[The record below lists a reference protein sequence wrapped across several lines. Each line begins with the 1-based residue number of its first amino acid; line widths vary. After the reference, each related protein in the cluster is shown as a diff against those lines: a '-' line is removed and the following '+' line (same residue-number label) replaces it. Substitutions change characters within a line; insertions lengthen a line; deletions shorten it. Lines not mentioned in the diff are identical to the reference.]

1 VEELTMRVTIK
12 DLAKYCGVSPGTVDR
27 ALNNRPGIKLKTK
40 KSILEA
46 ARLLNYRPDLTAR
59 SLVKGRTMT
68 LGIVLFDL
76 YNRSF
81 AQLLNA
87 VELKARELGYHL
99 YIALT
104 DKNSDNEKQCLEYL
118 VNHKVDGIILF
129 TVNQGK
135 EFEEYLQGF
144 SIPIITIFN
153 FLSDKWDYIGIRER
167 SSMRDVANYIVNRGY
182 KNFVYIC
189 PPLKY
194 LGKSNMYTQEE
205 RLKGFLEGLTM
216 KGIVEPPLII
226 KHNDYLEELEEIDF
240 IKNNKTA
247 IVCSCD
253 LYALEVM
260 NYLKAKGLEIPKD
273 VGLMGFDNIDVLKY
287 ITPKLTTVEYPV
299 ECIGIKAAESLVN
312 KIEHGQFTTESST
325 LLDYQIIIGQSI

>member
-1 VEELTMRVTIK
+1 MRVTIK

-27 ALNNRPGIKLKTK
+27 ALNNRPGIKVKTK
-40 KSILEA
+40 KNILEA

-104 DKNSDNEKQCLEYL
+104 DKDSENEKECLEYL

-135 EFEEYLQGF
+135 EFEEYLHSF
-144 SIPIITIFN
+144 STPIITIFN
-153 FLSDKWDYIGIRER
+153 FLSDHWEYVGIQER
-167 SSMRDVANYIVNRGY
+167 KSMRDAADFIIKRGY
-182 KNFVYIC
+182 KKFIYIC

-194 LGKSNMYTQEE
+194 LGKSNIYTQEE
-205 RLKGFLEGLTM
+205 RLKGFLEGLSM
-216 KGIVEPPLII
+216 NGIVEPPLII
-226 KHNDYLEELEEIDF
+226 NHNNYLEQLKELVFNKAE
-240 IKNNKTA
+240 KTA

-260 NYLKAKGLEIPKD
+260 NYLKDKGLKVPEE
-273 VGLMGFDNIDVLKY
+273 VGLMGYDNIDVLKY
-287 ITPKLTTVEYPV
+287 VNPKLTTVEYPV
-299 ECIGIKAAESLVN
+299 ESIGFKAVESLVH
-312 KIEHGQFTTESST
+312 KIEHGHFLTEKSKT
-325 LLDYQIIIGQSI
+325 LDYKIVVGESI

>member
-1 VEELTMRVTIK
+1 MRVTVK

-27 ALNNRPGIKLKTK
+27 ALNNRPGIKVKTK
-40 KSILEA
+40 KNILEA
-46 ARLLNYRPDLTAR
+46 AQLLNYRPDLTAR

-104 DKNSDNEKQCLEYL
+104 DKNQEIEKQCLEYL

-135 EFEEYLQGF
+135 EFEEYLQGL

-153 FLSDKWDYIGIRER
+153 FLSKKWEYIGIQER
-167 SSMRDVANYIVNRGY
+167 ASMRDVADYIVNRGY

-194 LGKSNMYTQEE
+194 LGKSNMFTQEE
-205 RLKGFLEGLTM
+205 RLTGFLEGLTM
-216 KGIVEPPLII
+216 KGFVEPILII
-226 KHNDYLEELEEIDF
+226 KHNDYLEELEGIQF
-240 IKNNKTA
+240 NKYNKTA

-260 NYLKAKGLEIPKD
+260 NYLKGKGLKIPED

-287 ITPKLTTVEYPV
+287 ITPTLTTVEYPV
-299 ECIGIKAAESLVN
+299 ESIGFKATESLVH
-312 KIEHGQFTTESST
+312 KIEHGQLTTESST
-325 LLDYQIIIGQSI
+325 LLDYQIIEGQSI

>member
-1 VEELTMRVTIK
+1 MRVTIK

-40 KSILEA
+40 KNVLEA

-104 DKNSDNEKQCLEYL
+104 DKDPENEKQCLEYL

-135 EFEEYLQGF
+135 EFEEYLKGL

-153 FLSDKWDYIGIRER
+153 FLSEQWEYVGIQER
-167 SSMRDVANYIVNRGY
+167 ASMRDVADYIVNRGY
-182 KNFVYIC
+182 KSFIYIC

-205 RLKGFLEGLTM
+205 RLKGFLEGLSM
-216 KGIVEPPLII
+216 KGIAEPPVII
-226 KHNDYLEELEEIDF
+226 KHNDYLKALEKVEIK
-240 IKNNKTA
+240 IENRTA

-260 NYLKAKGLEIPKD
+260 NYLKGKGMKIPED
-273 VGLMGFDNIDVLKY
+273 VGLMGYDNIDVLKY
-287 ITPKLTTVEYPV
+287 ITPKLTTVEYPI
-299 ECIGIKAAESLVN
+299 ECIGYKAAESLVH
-312 KIEHGQFTTESST
+312 KIEHGYFTTEKSAT
-325 LLDYQIIIGQSI
+325 LNYKIVAGESI